1 VLSGDGLIALS
12 FLFPYSS
19 GCVKPPAGVP
29 GDPFGS
35 LPVIDIKTLVRTV
48 AALSAAVGIVAVAAA
63 CGSSSSKSSAP
74 SSNVAKAESG
84 GSPASELRLGY
95 FANVTHATA
104 VVGVAHGDFAKALGS
119 TKLTTQIYNAGPAEM
134 TAVLGGQLDAAY
146 VGPSSALSAFVQS
159 HGEALKIVAGATEGG
174 AELVVKPSINSAADL
189 KGKTVATPQK
199 GNTQDV
205 ALRYWLKQQGLSA
218 NPDGTGDVSVDP
230 QDNATTLDQFKA
242 GHIDGAWLPEPWASR
257 LVTEAGAKVLV
268 DERSLWPNGQFSTTT
283 LVVATSFL
291 AKHPDTVKALI
302 DGQIAA
308 NSWITSDPADAQKL
322 VNSELKRLT
331 GKSLTDAE
339 IQRSFSEQ
347 KVTNDPAA
355 STLQTSLDHAV
366 AVNLLKSTD
375 LHGIF
380 DLSILNAELGKNGQ
394 PTVSDAGLSKK

>member
-1 VLSGDGLIALS
+1 M
-12 FLFPYSS
+12 
-19 GCVKPPAGVP
+19 
-29 GDPFGS
+29 
-35 LPVIDIKTLVRTV
+35 DIKTLVRSV
-48 AALSAAVGIVAVAAA
+48 AAVGAALGIVASAAA
-63 CGSSSSKSSAP
+63 CGSSKSSG
-74 SSNVAKAESG
+74 SSAKAAAVSSG
-84 GSPASELRLGY
+84 TPASQLRLGY

-146 VGPSSALSAFVQS
+146 VGPSAALSAFVQS
-159 HGEALKIVAGATEGG
+159 HGEALKIVAGANDGG
-174 AELVVKPSINSAADL
+174 AELVVKPSITSAADL
-189 KGKTVATPQK
+189 KGKTLATPQK

-205 ALRYWLKQQGLSA
+205 ALRYWLKQQGLSS
-218 NPDGTGDVSVDP
+218 NLDGTGDVSVDP

-257 LVTEAGAKVLV
+257 LVAEAGAKVLV

-291 AKHPDTVKALI
+291 NKHPDTVRALI

-308 NSWITSDPADAQKL
+308 NSWINSDPADAQKL

-331 GKSLTDAE
+331 GKALTDAE
-339 IQRSFSEQ
+339 IQRSFSEE
-347 KVTNDPAA
+347 KVTNDPDA

-380 DLSILNAELGKNGQ
+380 DLSILNAELAKNGQ
-394 PTVSDAGLSKK
+394 PAVSDAGLGKK

>member
-1 VLSGDGLIALS
+1 VALIGHPLFFPLS
-12 FLFPYSS
+12 SS
-19 GCVKPPAGVP
+19 GCAKPPAGVP

-35 LPVIDIKTLVRTV
+35 LPVMDIKTLVRTV
-48 AALSAAVGIVAVAAA
+48 AALGAALGIVASAAA
-63 CGSSSSKSSAP
+63 CGSSKSSG
-74 SSNVAKAESG
+74 SDTKAAVSG
-84 GSPASELRLGY
+84 GSGGSAASTLRLGY

-119 TKLTTQIYNAGPAEM
+119 TKLSTQIYNAGPAEM

-159 HGEALKIVAGATEGG
+159 HGEALKIVAGATDGG

-189 KGKTVATPQK
+189 KGKTLATPQK

-205 ALRYWLKQQGLSA
+205 ALRYWLKQQGLTA
-218 NPDGTGDVSVDP
+218 NPDGSGDVSVDP

-257 LVTEAGAKVLV
+257 LVAEANAKVLV
-268 DERSLWPNGQFSTTT
+268 DERSLWPNGQFATTT

-291 AKHPDTVKALI
+291 DKHPDTVKALI

-308 NSWITSDPADAQKL
+308 NSWITSDPTDAQKL
-322 VNSELKRLT
+322 VNGELKRLT
-331 GKSLTDAE
+331 GKALSDTE

-347 KVTNDPAA
+347 KATNDPDA

-366 AVNLLKSTD
+366 AVKLLKSTD

-380 DLSILNAELGKNGQ
+380 DLSILNAELAKNGQ
-394 PTVSDAGLSKK
+394 PAVSDAGLGKK

>member
-1 VLSGDGLIALS
+1 M
-12 FLFPYSS
+12 
-19 GCVKPPAGVP
+19 
-29 GDPFGS
+29 
-35 LPVIDIKTLVRTV
+35 DIKTLVRTA
-48 AALSAAVGIVAVAAA
+48 AALTAALGIVASAAA
-63 CGSSSSKSSAP
+63 CGSSKSSG
-74 SSNVAKAESG
+74 SDTKAAAAGSSG
-84 GSPASELRLGY
+84 GSAASTLRLGY

-119 TKLTTQIYNAGPAEM
+119 TKLSTQIYNAGPAEM

-174 AELVVKPSINSAADL
+174 AELVVKPGINSAADL
-189 KGKTVATPQK
+189 KGKTLATPQK

-205 ALRYWLKQQGLSA
+205 ALRYWLKQNGLTA

-242 GHIDGAWLPEPWASR
+242 GHIEGAWLPEPWASR
-257 LVTEAGAKVLV
+257 LVSEAGAKVLV

-291 AKHPDTVKALI
+291 DKHPDTVKALI

-308 NSWITSDPADAQKL
+308 NSWITSDPTDAQKL

-331 GKSLTDAE
+331 GKALTDAE

-347 KVTNDPAA
+347 KVTNDPDA
-355 STLQTSLDHAV
+355 STLQTALDHAV
-366 AVNLLKSTD
+366 AVKLLKSTD

-380 DLSILNAELGKNGQ
+380 DLSILNAELAKNGQ
-394 PTVSDAGLSKK
+394 PAVSDAGLSKK

>member
-1 VLSGDGLIALS
+1 MR
-12 FLFPYSS
+12 
-19 GCVKPPAGVP
+19 
-29 GDPFGS
+29 
-35 LPVIDIKTLVRTV
+35 DIKTLIRTV
-48 AALSAAVGIVAVAAA
+48 AAVGAALGIVASAAA
-63 CGSSSSKSSAP
+63 CGSSKSSA
-74 SSNVAKAESG
+74 SSTKAAAVSSG
-84 GSPASELRLGY
+84 SAATQVRLGY

-119 TKLTTQIYNAGPAEM
+119 TKLSTQVYNAGPAEM

-174 AELVVKPSINSAADL
+174 AELVVKPSIASAADL
-189 KGKTVATPQK
+189 KGKTLATPQK

-205 ALRYWLKQQGLSA
+205 ALRFWLKQQGLTA
-218 NPDGTGDVSVDP
+218 NPDGSGDVSVNP

-257 LVTEAGAKVLV
+257 LVEEAGAKVLV
-268 DERSLWPNGQFSTTT
+268 DERSLWPNSQFSTTT
-283 LVVATSFL
+283 LVVATTFL
-291 AKHPDTVKALI
+291 TKHPDTVRALI

-308 NSWITSDPADAQKL
+308 NTWITSNPADAQKL

-331 GKSLTDAE
+331 GKALTDAE

-347 KVTNDPAA
+347 KVTNNPDA

-380 DLSILNAELGKNGQ
+380 DLSILNAELTKNGQ
-394 PTVSDAGLSKK
+394 PTVSDAGLAKK

>member
-1 VLSGDGLIALS
+1 M
-12 FLFPYSS
+12 
-19 GCVKPPAGVP
+19 
-29 GDPFGS
+29 
-35 LPVIDIKTLVRTV
+35 DIKTLVRTV
-48 AALSAAVGIVAVAAA
+48 AALTAALGIVASAAA
-63 CGSSSSKSSAP
+63 CGSSKSSGSA
-74 SSNVAKAESG
+74 AKAAASGDSG
-84 GSPASELRLGY
+84 GSAASTLRLGY

-119 TKLTTQIYNAGPAEM
+119 TKLSTQIYNAGPAEM

-159 HGEALKIVAGATEGG
+159 HGEALKIVAGATDGG
-174 AELVVKPSINSAADL
+174 AELVVKSSINSAADL
-189 KGKTVATPQK
+189 KGKTLATPQK

-205 ALRYWLKQQGLSA
+205 ALRYWLKQQGLTA

-257 LVTEAGAKVLV
+257 LVSEAGAKVLV
-268 DERSLWPNGQFSTTT
+268 DERSLWPNGQFATTT

-291 AKHPDTVKALI
+291 DKHPDTVKALI

-308 NSWITSDPADAQKL
+308 NSWITSDPTDAQNL
-322 VNSELKRLT
+322 VNGELKRLT
-331 GKSLTDAE
+331 GKALTGAE

-347 KVTNDPAA
+347 KVTNDPDA

-366 AVNLLKSTD
+366 AVKLLKSTD

-380 DLSILNAELGKNGQ
+380 DLSILNAELAKNGQ
-394 PTVSDAGLSKK
+394 PAVSDAGLGKK

>member
-1 VLSGDGLIALS
+1 M
-12 FLFPYSS
+12 
-19 GCVKPPAGVP
+19 
-29 GDPFGS
+29 
-35 LPVIDIKTLVRTV
+35 IDIKTLVRSV
-48 AALSAAVGIVAVAAA
+48 AAFGAVLGIVASAAA
-63 CGSSSSKSSAP
+63 CGSSKSSD
-74 SSNVAKAESG
+74 STAKTAAAVSG
-84 GSPASELRLGY
+84 GSAASTVRLGY

-104 VVGVAHGDFAKALGS
+104 VVGVAHGDFAKALGAG

-174 AELVVKPSINSAADL
+174 AELVVKPSITSAADL
-189 KGKTVATPQK
+189 KGKTLATPQK

-205 ALRYWLKQQGLSA
+205 ALRYWLKQQGLTA

-257 LVTEAGAKVLV
+257 LVSEAGAKVLV

-291 AKHPDTVKALI
+291 TKHPDTVRALI

-308 NSWITSDPADAQKL
+308 NQWITSDPTDAQKL
-322 VNSELKRLT
+322 VNDQLKALT
-331 GKSLTDAE
+331 GKALTAAE
-339 IQRSFSEQ
+339 IQRAFSEQ
-347 KVTNDPAA
+347 KVTNDPDAP
-355 STLQTSLDHAV
+355 TLQTSLDHAV
-366 AVNLLKSTD
+366 AVKLLKATD

-380 DLSILNAELGKNGQ
+380 DLSILNAELQKNGQ
-394 PTVSDAGLSKK
+394 PAVSDAGLGAK

>member
-1 VLSGDGLIALS
+1 V
-12 FLFPYSS
+12 
-19 GCVKPPAGVP
+19 V
-29 GDPFGS
+29 
-35 LPVIDIKTLVRTV
+35 DIKTLIRSAVALG
-48 AALSAAVGIVAVAAA
+48 AALGIVASAAA
-63 CGSSSSKSSAP
+63 CSSSKSSGGT
-74 SSNVAKAESG
+74 AKAASTGSG
-84 GSPASELRLGY
+84 SAASELRLGY

-104 VVGVAHGDFAKALGS
+104 VVGVAHGDFAKALGT
-119 TKLTTQIYNAGPAEM
+119 TKLSTQIYNAGPAEM

-146 VGPSSALSAFVQS
+146 VGPSAALSAFVQS

-174 AELVVKPSINSAADL
+174 AELVVRPTIASAADL
-189 KGKTVATPQK
+189 KGKTLATPQK

-205 ALRYWLKQQGLSA
+205 ALRYWLKQQGLTA

-268 DERSLWPNGQFSTTT
+268 DEKSLWPNGQFSTTT
-283 LVVATSFL
+283 LVVATDFL
-291 AKHPDTVKALI
+291 KKHPDTVKALI

-308 NSWITSDPADAQKL
+308 NQWITSDPADAQKL
-322 VNSELKRLT
+322 VNGELKRIT
-331 GKSLTDAE
+331 GKALSDAE

-347 KVTNDPAA
+347 QVTNDPAA

-366 AVNLLKSTD
+366 ATGLLKKTD

-380 DLSILNAELGKNGQ
+380 DLSILNAELAAAGQ
-394 PTVSDAGLSKK
+394 PAVSDAGLGAK